1 MATDFGADMSCTQ
14 CNAVLPFPTGIG
26 STELRTV
33 NAVQLTLG
41 FATDQ
46 RPGAPPGTVL
56 PAVATGRANVGEA
69 LIRRLT
75 CARGTLIDVITPPS
89 PGCANYGTDLT
100 AFLNADVTAR
110 QLGMIGAAVN
120 AECLKDE
127 RVFRCETKATMVGD
141 LLIVDIAVVTAT
153 GPFKLVLAISQVSVA
168 VLSVPS

>member
-33 NAVQLTLG
+33 NAVQLTMG

-46 RPGAPPGTVL
+46 RTGTTL

-89 PGCANYGTDLT
+89 PGCANYGTDLN
-100 AFLNADVTAR
+100 AYLNADVTAR

-141 LLIVDIAVVTAT
+141 LLIVDISVITAT